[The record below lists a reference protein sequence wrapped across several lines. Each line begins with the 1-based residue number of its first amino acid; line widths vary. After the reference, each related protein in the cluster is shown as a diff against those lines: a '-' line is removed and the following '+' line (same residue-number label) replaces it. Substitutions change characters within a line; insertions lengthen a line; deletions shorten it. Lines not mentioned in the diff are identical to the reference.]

1 VFDHV
6 PGRAH
11 EGRQRHEDKGGPVR
25 RMFLE
30 ELQLEGEED
39 PDQRGHQRRF
49 PEGGSE
55 VTRSRCDDGS
65 SPLETVLDVMKAT
78 T

>member
-1 VFDHV
+1 
-6 PGRAH
+6 
-11 EGRQRHEDKGGPVR
+11 
-25 RMFLE
+25 MFLE